1 MVKRFIVACAFVALS
16 LGLVRSAAALNI
28 LTLPVFER
36 SATVDGRISPEEI
49 ANITGTTMT
58 LQGSL
63 DKPKLKTTFYTYATP
78 KYIYAAFDCEE
89 PQPDKLVTNARR
101 ENGAVFMDDSVQ
113 FFICPSQEANRTNYY
128 HFSVNAAGQRYSLNM
143 ANDQPVTGWQ
153 SAVQRTPKG
162 WSAEMTIPL
171 SMIKASTDAQFWRAN
186 AARFRPA
193 RGSEAE
199 ETSVWVDTGT
209 TLHNFRRFGYLR
221 LLPVPFPELARDMSL
236 LSGPPRRGGAGT
248 AATSGSSAAIP
259 AAADKTTSAGAV
271 AGPSAQAAPTSSPAA
286 AQTTSTK

>member
-1 MVKRFIVACAFVALS
+1 MVKRFITGFAVVALS
-16 LGLVRSAAALNI
+16 LGMLQPAAALNI

-36 SATVDGRISPEEI
+36 SATIDGKISPEEI
-49 ANITGTTMT
+49 ANIAGTTMT

-63 DKPKLKTTFYTYATP
+63 DKPKLSTTFYTYATP
-78 KYIYAAFDCEE
+78 KYIYAAFDCQE

-143 ANDQPVTGWQ
+143 ANDQPVNGWQ
-153 SAVQRTPKG
+153 SAVQRTAKG
-162 WSAEMTIPL
+162 WSAEITIPL
-171 SMIKASTDAQFWRAN
+171 TMIKASADSQFWRAN

-193 RGSEAE
+193 KGSEAE

-221 LLPVPFPELARDMSL
+221 LLPVPFPELAGDMSL
-236 LSGPPRRGGAGT
+236 LSGPPRRGTGSN
-248 AATSGSSAAIP
+248 AATSAPRTAASATADKGTSAGVGVAPKP
-259 AAADKTTSAGAV
+259 AAARTT
-271 AGPSAQAAPTSSPAA
+271 SPAA
-286 AQTTSTK
+286 AQTTASR